1 MKYIPLLVFFIVCTF
16 TTTSVF
22 AQIIDFTTDKETYYQ
37 FDMITFSGV
46 VDVDPDISGIFIEYF
61 NPEQKLTGSYT
72 RDINPDG
79 TFSFKQQANPD
90 VFTIDG
96 EYTFRMTYGN
106 NVEKNFNYQKFRDIA
121 PFVDQSKDPCSY
133 VERYDNEPAYEEWFR
148 DNYPEYI
155 SIYEAVGIQDKRKIC
170 EPEMS
175 EAEKQAR
182 EEIPNPCVNIK
193 EPQIDPK
200 MQGDIGL
207 NNPQYME
214 AVREAQ
220 YQYQQQI
227 QHCLNEYQKQ
237 IDEKIKQLEMESAP
251 DEPTMELKDEKRA
264 MGLER
269 ETMTTEMQ
277 EKSSNGGG
285 CLIATA
291 TYGTELAPQVQQ
303 LRELRDNSLLQTSS
317 GSVFMTGFNQLYYS
331 FSPTIADWER
341 QNPVVK
347 EVVKLTITPLLTS
360 LSILNYVE
368 IDSDQEVL
376 GYGIGLILLNIGMYF
391 VAPAIVIMKFRN
403 KLLSNKN

>member
-1 MKYIPLLVFFIVCTF
+1 
-16 TTTSVF
+16 
-22 AQIIDFTTDKETYYQ
+22 
-37 FDMITFSGV
+37 MITFSGV
-46 VDVDPDISGIFIEYF
+46 VDVDPDISSIFIEYF
-61 NPEQKLTGSYT
+61 NPEQKLTGSFT

-155 SIYEAVGIQDKRKIC
+155 SIYEAVGIQDKREIC

-182 EEIPNPCVNIK
+182 EEIPNPCINIK

-200 MQGDIGL
+200 MQGDVGL

-237 IDEKIKQLEMESAP
+237 IDERIYQLPLNYAVDIEPLLDEGSALVIEKKYAEALMVFDQVLEMTDHKIVQGQVFFHKGTTYQSMKEYETALQYY
-251 DEPTMELKDEKRA
+251 DKALEIEPTHSPSISFLNLHRHFDH
-264 MGLER
+264 
-269 ETMTTEMQ
+269 
-277 EKSSNGGG
+277 
-285 CLIATA
+285 
-291 TYGTELAPQVQQ
+291 QQ
-303 LRELRDNSLLQTSS
+303 
-317 GSVFMTGFNQLYYS
+317 
-331 FSPTIADWER
+331 
-341 QNPVVK
+341 
-347 EVVKLTITPLLTS
+347 
-360 LSILNYVE
+360 
-368 IDSDQEVL
+368 
-376 GYGIGLILLNIGMYF
+376 
-391 VAPAIVIMKFRN
+391 
-403 KLLSNKN
+403 